1 MREMHMVTA
10 TDLTKN
16 NQTANIA
23 ATSQRRLKKIICFLQ
38 IELFSWNRTNVR
50 KEEGDLQTMLWSEG
64 QTEEGKTGKG
74 EVTLVKTTAPLD
86 FSILPPT
93 SYKFST
99 CL

>member
-1 MREMHMVTA
+1 MVTA

-50 KEEGDLQTMLWSEG
+50 KEEGDLQTML
-64 QTEEGKTGKG
+64 
-74 EVTLVKTTAPLD
+74 
-86 FSILPPT
+86 
-93 SYKFST
+93 
-99 CL
+99 